1 MKISKHHIFFYA
13 AIGLIFGVLD
23 WFYLDWLAHL
33 SWGALGQSMLV
44 VPLILILNYGIW
56 LVPVIPIAIYS
67 ARRADR
73 IVTPVIAAVITWVCA
88 MVGYYGFYALQL
100 SLGKL
105 PNLEHLNLFAEK
117 YPGFWLDYWRM
128 FNRVILSQF
137 LEWSVIAVVCGSI
150 LGAII
155 YKIARPKPTVD
166 ITNQA

>member
-1 MKISKHHIFFYA
+1 MKKPRNRILFYA

-33 SWGALGQSMLV
+33 SWGSLGQSIIA
-44 VPLILILNYGIW
+44 VPIILIMNYGIW
-56 LVPVIPIAIYS
+56 LVPVLPIAIYA
-67 ARRADR
+67 ARHADR
-73 IVTPVIAAVITWVCA
+73 IASPVLASTITWVCA

-105 PNLEHLNLFAEK
+105 PNYEYLNIFGEK
-117 YPGFWLDYWRM
+117 YTGFWLDFWRM
-128 FNRVILSQF
+128 FNWIILSQF

-155 YKIARPKPTVD
+155 YKIFRPKPGVV
-166 ITNQA
+166 INHQP